1 MDKEKKL
8 QQCNGVKNNNEVTL
22 RIRGSIDEFKKV
34 LKEKGY
40 VETEHFILYD
50 TFMIPESLEIEK
62 LSAREI
68 ISKAIIIRKV
78 EDIANNEIRRDV
90 SYKMKKFNDKGEIL
104 EQKSTRLKVFDCEEA
119 QRFMQAIGYKKLI
132 NITEEDYGYK
142 KDEII
147 ITTKDVKN
155 GDKMIEMETQF
166 DNKNLNTVEKLIEKL
181 KMEELP
187 LDFEDCFVKKAEVE
201 LNKLY
206 KELEKGINSLEK
218 VEKISEEEVYEE
230 LDKI

>member
-22 RIRGSIDEFKKV
+22 RIRGNIDEFKKV

-119 QRFMQAIGYKKLI
+119 QRFMQAIGYKKLM

-166 DNKNLNTVEKLIEKL
+166 DNKNLNIVEKLIEKL

>member
-119 QRFMQAIGYKKLI
+119 QRFMQAIGYKKLM

-218 VEKISEEEVYEE
+218 VEKVSEEEVYEE

>member
-22 RIRGSIDEFKKV
+22 RIRGNIDEFKKV

-40 VETEHFILYD
+40 VEAEHFILYD

-119 QRFMQAIGYKKLI
+119 QRFMQAIGYKKLM

>member
-8 QQCNGVKNNNEVTL
+8 RQCNGVKNNNEVTL
-22 RIRGSIDEFKKV
+22 RIRGNIDEFKKV

-119 QRFMQAIGYKKLI
+119 QRFMQAIGYKKLM

>member
-22 RIRGSIDEFKKV
+22 RIRGNIDEFKKV

-119 QRFMQAIGYKKLI
+119 QRFMQAIGYKKLM

-218 VEKISEEEVYEE
+218 VEKFSEEEVYEE

>member
-1 MDKEKKL
+1 MEKNDKT
-8 QQCNGVKNNNEVTL
+8 QSCSGVKNSNEVTL
-22 RIRGSIDEFKKV
+22 RIIGNMDAFRNN

-50 TFMIPESLEIEK
+50 IFMIPEFLEIEK
-62 LSAREI
+62 LSTREI
-68 ISKAIIIRKV
+68 ISKSVIIRKV

-104 EQKSTRLKVFDCEEA
+104 EQKSTRLKILDCNEA
-119 QRFMQAIGYKKLI
+119 ERFMQVIGYKKI
-132 NITEEDYGYK
+132 MNITEEDYGYK
-142 KDEII
+142 RNEII

-155 GDKMIEMETQF
+155 GDKMIEMETQL
-166 DNKNLNTVEKLIEKL
+166 DNEEMNTIEKLIEKL

-201 LNKLY
+201 LNKL
-206 KELEKGINSLEK
+206 KK
-218 VEKISEEEVYEE
+218 
-230 LDKI
+230 

>member
-22 RIRGSIDEFKKV
+22 RIRGNIDEFKKV

-119 QRFMQAIGYKKLI
+119 QRFMQAIGYKKLM

-206 KELEKGINSLEK
+206 KELEKVINSLEK

-230 LDKI
+230 LD

>member
-1 MDKEKKL
+1 MEKNEKI
-8 QQCNGVKNNNEVTL
+8 QSCNGVKNNNEVTL
-22 RIRGSIDEFKKV
+22 RIKGDMDAFKNN

-50 TFMIPESLEIEK
+50 TFMIPKSLEIEK
-62 LSAREI
+62 LSTREI

-104 EQKSTRLKVFDCEEA
+104 EQKSTRLKVLDCEEA
-119 QRFMQAIGYKKLI
+119 QKFMQAIGYKKLM

-181 KMEELP
+181 KLEELP

-201 LNKLY
+201 LNKIY
-206 KELEKGINSLEK
+206 KELEKGIDSLEK
-218 VEKISEEEVYEE
+218 GEKFSE
-230 LDKI
+230 

>member
-1 MDKEKKL
+1 MDKKKKL

-22 RIRGSIDEFKKV
+22 RIRGNIDEFKKV

-119 QRFMQAIGYKKLI
+119 QRFMQAIGYKKLM

-218 VEKISEEEVYEE
+218 VEKVFEEEVYEE

>member
-22 RIRGSIDEFKKV
+22 RIRGNIDEFKKV

-119 QRFMQAIGYKKLI
+119 QRFMQAIGYKKLM
-132 NITEEDYGYK
+132 NITEEDYGYN

-166 DNKNLNTVEKLIEKL
+166 DNKNLNIVEKLIEKL

>member
-218 VEKISEEEVYEE
+218 VEKVSEEEVYEE

>member
-22 RIRGSIDEFKKV
+22 RIRGNIDEFKKV

-90 SYKMKKFNDKGEIL
+90 SY
-104 EQKSTRLKVFDCEEA
+104 
-119 QRFMQAIGYKKLI
+119 
-132 NITEEDYGYK
+132 
-142 KDEII
+142 
-147 ITTKDVKN
+147 
-155 GDKMIEMETQF
+155 
-166 DNKNLNTVEKLIEKL
+166 
-181 KMEELP
+181 
-187 LDFEDCFVKKAEVE
+187 
-201 LNKLY
+201 
-206 KELEKGINSLEK
+206 
-218 VEKISEEEVYEE
+218 
-230 LDKI
+230 

>member
-22 RIRGSIDEFKKV
+22 RIRGNIDEFKKV

-119 QRFMQAIGYKKLI
+119 QRFMQAIGYKKLM

>member
-68 ISKAIIIRKV
+68 ISKATIIRKV

-119 QRFMQAIGYKKLI
+119 QRFMQAIGYKKLM

-218 VEKISEEEVYEE
+218 VEKVSEEEVYEE

>member
-22 RIRGSIDEFKKV
+22 RIRANIDEFKKV

-119 QRFMQAIGYKKLI
+119 QRFMQAIGYKKLM

>member
-8 QQCNGVKNNNEVTL
+8 RQCNGVKNNNEVTL
-22 RIRGSIDEFKKV
+22 RIRGNIDEFKKV

-50 TFMIPESLEIEK
+50 TFMIPESLEMEK

-119 QRFMQAIGYKKLI
+119 QRFMQAIGYKKLM

>member
-22 RIRGSIDEFKKV
+22 RIRGNIDEFKKV

-119 QRFMQAIGYKKLI
+119 QRFMQAIGYKKLM

-206 KELEKGINSLEK
+206 KELEKVINSLEK

>member
-22 RIRGSIDEFKKV
+22 RIRGNIDEFKKV

-119 QRFMQAIGYKKLI
+119 QRFMQAIGYKKLM

-166 DNKNLNTVEKLIEKL
+166 DNKNLNTVGKLIEKL

-187 LDFEDCFVKKAEVE
+187 LDFEDCFVKKVEVE

-218 VEKISEEEVYEE
+218 VEKISEEEVYED

>member
-22 RIRGSIDEFKKV
+22 RIRGNIDEFKKV

-50 TFMIPESLEIEK
+50 TFMISESLEIEK

-119 QRFMQAIGYKKLI
+119 QRFMQAIGYKKLM

>member
-8 QQCNGVKNNNEVTL
+8 QQCNGVKNNNEVTI
-22 RIRGSIDEFKKV
+22 RIRGNIDEFKKV

-119 QRFMQAIGYKKLI
+119 QRFMQAIGYKKLM

-206 KELEKGINSLEK
+206 KELEKVINSLEK

>member
-1 MDKEKKL
+1 
-8 QQCNGVKNNNEVTL
+8 
-22 RIRGSIDEFKKV
+22 
-34 LKEKGY
+34 
-40 VETEHFILYD
+40 
-50 TFMIPESLEIEK
+50 
-62 LSAREI
+62 
-68 ISKAIIIRKV
+68 
-78 EDIANNEIRRDV
+78 
-90 SYKMKKFNDKGEIL
+90 
-104 EQKSTRLKVFDCEEA
+104 
-119 QRFMQAIGYKKLI
+119 MQAIGYKKLM

-166 DNKNLNTVEKLIEKL
+166 DNKNLNIVEKLIEKL

>member
-22 RIRGSIDEFKKV
+22 RIRGNIDEFKKV

-119 QRFMQAIGYKKLI
+119 QRFMQAIGYKKLM

-166 DNKNLNTVEKLIEKL
+166 DNKNLNTVEKLIKKL